1 MVAAKERKAGAK
13 ERKVAAKERKAGAKE
28 RRLLLGAVRWWVLE
42 DE

>member
-1 MVAAKERKAGAK
+1 M
-13 ERKVAAKERKAGAKE
+13 VAAKERKAGAKE

>member
-1 MVAAKERKAGAK
+1 MAAKERKAGAK
-13 ERKVAAKERKAGAKE
+13 ERKVAARERKVAAKE

>member
-1 MVAAKERKAGAK
+1 MAAKERKAGAK
-13 ERKVAAKERKAGAKE
+13 ERKVAAKERKVGAKE

>member
-1 MVAAKERKAGAK
+1 MAAKERKAGAK